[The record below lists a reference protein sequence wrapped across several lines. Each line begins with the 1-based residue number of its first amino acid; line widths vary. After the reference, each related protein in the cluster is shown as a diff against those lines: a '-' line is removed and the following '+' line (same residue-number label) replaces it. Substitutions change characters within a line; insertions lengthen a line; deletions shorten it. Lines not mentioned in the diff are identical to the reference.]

1 MSQKGSAQSCNQ
13 LSCSHFMELMAL
25 FTDSSLNL
33 DNKAGVGACF
43 IVSAFFLDTPPSEI
57 KFSELS
63 GLLKVRRFEETS
75 SAALELRTV
84 LWAVEEYKK
93 SFSGWGNLR
102 LYSDSK
108 CVADLLKRRPGL
120 EDKYFLSGTTNR
132 LLKNAL
138 LYRKFYEFHDELVFE
153 IIKVKGHG
161 PSSSRDTVERIFSF
175 VDRETRKELRLWM
188 KELKKL

>member
-1 MSQKGSAQSCNQ
+1 
-13 LSCSHFMELMAL
+13 MELMAL

-161 PSSSRDTVERIFSF
+161 PSSSLAKSGTRDAHRGC
-175 VDRETRKELRLWM
+175 RLWPGHAALRRFGIILALDGRPRADRLGVS
-188 KELKKL
+188 EQRV